1 VFGEVLLIEE
11 LEIQARRLEQQI
23 IAYEKL
29 HTDEIKRFQ
38 EQFEAFQRIQ
48 AEELQMLRKQLAQ
61 FAEEIA
67 AVKESPL
74 QSNADESETASP
86 QSTLTRRDLL
96 MGKLP
101 PFRPDR
107 SQG

>member
-1 VFGEVLLIEE
+1 LIEE
-11 LEIQARRLEQQI
+11 LETQLRRLEQQVA
-23 IAYEKL
+23 AYEKL
-29 HTDEIKRFQ
+29 HTEEIKRFK
-38 EQFEAFQRIQ
+38 EQFGAFQRIQ
-48 AEELQMLRKQLAQ
+48 TDELQMLRKQLAQ

-67 AVKESPL
+67 AAKESAA
-74 QSNADESETASP
+74 QSVADDSEMDSP